1 MQPFLAIVIATM
13 LSRLSYQMARSP
25 VLPRFAQDLGAA
37 PELLGLIVAA
47 STITGVFIKL
57 PAGALSDVL
66 GKKRMMLIGCLF
78 FAAPPFL
85 YPFVTGPYSL
95 LLLRFLHGFATAIF
109 APVASAYVASLAKE
123 ERGAKLGWFASATD
137 IGATVGPLV
146 GGMVLFATAGSYTVT
161 YLLVGLLGIL
171 PLLMVLRL
179 PEVREEPA
187 GARDD
192 LASRSRRF
200 WEGVAEV
207 ISSPPVIIASAL
219 EAMMYVGYGA
229 FLGFLPIYGKA
240 GGLNDAQI
248 ALVLGAQLAAA
259 MAAKPLTGRLSD
271 RVGRKPV
278 ILAGLVGCAVA
289 LPLLFRAAGF
299 GPLLGLSL
307 LLGLGVAAV
316 TPCTTALVADLVKA
330 GRMGSAMG
338 VFGTIWDVGESAG
351 PILAGFLIARAG
363 YGRAFDLIALLMLG
377 AAVVFALAVGDPAKG
392 RAETAA

>member
-1 MQPFLAIVIATM
+1 MQPFMAIVLAGM
-13 LSRLSYQMARSP
+13 VSRLGYQMARSP

-47 STITGVFIKL
+47 STVTGIFVKL

-66 GKKRMMLIGCLF
+66 GKKRMMLLGCLF
-78 FAAPPFL
+78 FALPPFL

-109 APVASAYVASLAKE
+109 SPVASAYVASLAE
-123 ERGAKLGWFASATD
+123 EGRGAKLGWFASATD
-137 IGATVGPLV
+137 IGATVGPLA
-146 GGMVLFATAGSYTVT
+146 GGLVLFATAGSYTAT
-161 YLLVGLLGIL
+161 YLLVGALGVL

-179 PEVREEPA
+179 PEREEEKPA
-187 GARDD
+187 GDT
-192 LASRSRRF
+192 LSSRSRRF
-200 WEGVAEV
+200 REGVAEV
-207 ISSPPVIIASAL
+207 LSSPPILIASSL

-240 GGLNDAQI
+240 EGLNDAQI
-248 ALVLGAQLAAA
+248 ALVLGVKLATATA
-259 MAAKPLTGRLSD
+259 VKPLTGGLSD

-278 ILAGLVGCAVA
+278 ILAGLVLCAAV

-299 GPLLGLSL
+299 WPLMGLSL

-338 VFGTIWDVGESAG
+338 VFGTIWDIGESAG
-351 PILAGFLIARAG
+351 PILAGFLIARMG
-363 YGRAFDLIALLMLG
+363 YGSAFDLIALLMLG
-377 AAVVFALAVGDPAKG
+377 AAAVFALAVRDPAPPAG
-392 RAETAA
+392 GPSA

>member
-1 MQPFLAIVIATM
+1 MRPFLAILIAGM
-13 LSRLSYQMARSP
+13 VSRLGYQMARSP

-47 STITGVFIKL
+47 STITGIFIKL

-66 GKKRMMLIGCLF
+66 GKRRMMLIGCLF

-85 YPFVTGPYSL
+85 YPFVAGPYSL

-123 ERGAKLGWFASATD
+123 GRGAKLGWFASATD
-137 IGATVGPLV
+137 IGATVGPLI
-146 GGMVLFATAGSYTVT
+146 GGMVLFATAGSYTTT
-161 YLLVGLLGIL
+161 YLLVGVLGLL

-179 PEVREEPA
+179 PEAEEG
-187 GARDD
+187 GAASET
-192 LASRSRRF
+192 LAARSRRF
-200 WEGVAEV
+200 REGVAEV
-207 ISSPPVIIASAL
+207 LASPPVIIASAL
-219 EAMMYVGYGA
+219 ESMMYVGYGA

-248 ALVLGAQLAAA
+248 ALVLGGQLATA

-278 ILAGLVGCAVA
+278 ILAGLLACAA
-289 LPLLFRAAGF
+289 SLPLLFRAGGF
-299 GPLLGLSL
+299 GTLLGLSL

-338 VFGTIWDVGESAG
+338 VFGTIWDIGESAG
-351 PILAGFLIARAG
+351 PILAGFLIVRAG
-363 YGRAFDLIALLMLG
+363 YGRTFDLIALLMLA
-377 AAVVFALAVGDPAKG
+377 AAVVFALAVRDPAGG
-392 RAETAA
+392 RAEAAA